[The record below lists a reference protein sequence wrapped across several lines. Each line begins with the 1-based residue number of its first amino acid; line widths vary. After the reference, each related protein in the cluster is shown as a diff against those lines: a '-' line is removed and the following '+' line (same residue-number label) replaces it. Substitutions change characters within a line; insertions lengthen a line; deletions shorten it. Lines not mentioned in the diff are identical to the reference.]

1 MLKRLRV
8 FAKEKRN
15 VKLNQSLFPFIP
27 AKAGIQRFWLWVPAF
42 AGTNRNVNSTQL
54 NRALGR
60 QPRLHYSVR
69 PDRQIF
75 FRDNS

>member
-1 MLKRLRV
+1 MLLKRMNLCYRLGSAAARGLSLGRSMLKRLRV

-42 AGTNRNVNSTQL
+42 AGTNGTSIQRN
-54 NRALGR
+54 
-60 QPRLHYSVR
+60 
-69 PDRQIF
+69 
-75 FRDNS
+75 

>member
-1 MLKRLRV
+1 MLPARLRRREGPIAWAIMLKRLSV

-42 AGTNRNVNSTQL
+42 AGTNGTSIQRN
-54 NRALGR
+54 
-60 QPRLHYSVR
+60 
-69 PDRQIF
+69 
-75 FRDNS
+75 